1 MRRLLLLFSCLLA
14 IICAASCRKSD
25 NATLSKPSPDS
36 LKKPVIITPPP
47 VTLVGRWDVSAEK
60 FVKYRDGAEI
70 SNTTGA
76 AAPYNLAYVIFNND
90 STYTCLAMD
99 WYPALST
106 YGVVKDE
113 VAGTYRL
120 ADSSLSVSSY
130 LAGLNTIYYGG
141 PPNSPPTLTP
151 VSDKM
156 VLRQFTDSTL
166 TVHHEY
172 VFNATD
178 PSAGPI
184 GNYKYIWDLY
194 YRKHGY

>member
-1 MRRLLLLFSCLLA
+1 MRRLFVFSGLFS
-14 IICAASCRKSD
+14 IICVASCRKSD
-25 NATLSKPSPDS
+25 SITSSKPSVDS
-36 LKKPVIITPPP
+36 VKKPVVITPPP
-47 VTLVGRWDVSAEK
+47 ITLVGRWDVNAEK
-60 FVKYRDGAEI
+60 FVKYKDGAEI
-70 SNTTGA
+70 SNTSGA

-106 YGVVKDE
+106 FGVMKDE
-113 VAGTYRL
+113 VAGTYRHT
-120 ADSSLSVSSY
+120 DSSLFVSSY
-130 LAGLNTIYYGG
+130 LAGLNTISYGG
-141 PPNSPPTLTP
+141 PPSSPPALTP

-156 VLRQFTDSTL
+156 MLREFTDSTL

-178 PSAGPI
+178 PSAGPV

-194 YRKHGY
+194 YRKHGR

>member
-1 MRRLLLLFSCLLA
+1 MRRLLLVFSDLF
-14 IICAASCRKSD
+14 ITICVASCRKSD
-25 NATLSKPSPDS
+25 NTVLSKPSADS
-36 LKKPVIITPPP
+36 LKKPVIITPPI
-47 VTLVGRWDVSAEK
+47 TLVGRWDLSAEK
-60 FVKYRDGAEI
+60 YVRYHDGAEI
-70 SNTTGA
+70 SNTSGV

-113 VAGTYRL
+113 VAGTYRHT
-120 ADSSLSVSSY
+120 DSSLFVSSY
-130 LAGLNTIYYGG
+130 LAGLNTISYGG
-141 PPNSPPTLTP
+141 PPSSPPALTP

-156 VLRQFTDSTL
+156 MLRQLTDSTL

-178 PSAGPI
+178 PSVGPV
-184 GNYKYIWDLY
+184 GNYRYIWDLY